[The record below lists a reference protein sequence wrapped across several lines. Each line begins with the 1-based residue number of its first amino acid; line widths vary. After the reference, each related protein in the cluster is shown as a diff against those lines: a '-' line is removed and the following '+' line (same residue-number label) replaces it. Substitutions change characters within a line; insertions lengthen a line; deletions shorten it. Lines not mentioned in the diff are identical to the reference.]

1 MDKKVVHNRAKG
13 SPLLGLI
20 FIVVVLSVFSG
31 PALKSAL
38 FAEEP
43 QPDSRRANVII
54 PNIDDDDGD
63 GLPDADAEVLSGT
76 LEDDLL
82 RIVLTPPSAL
92 PNDAMLRVEV
102 EKPWT
107 SVSRV
112 LLRDPSNDVFRPLKG
127 PAGVGRD
134 EAARKGITIGV
145 ETSDFADE
153 GRPPALDLKIRFETK
168 DGRLFSE
175 ETVRCTV
182 APFMMS
188 CGLDPVA
195 DVHVVRT
202 KLTERFVADLEP
214 LVRATGAGLRAFS
227 DPAVPEHD
235 IWIQD
240 ATEIGYAADGEHV
253 MSVALHGNRG
263 RKLDDLLAKA
273 LLGKDGG
280 VVRKGGD
287 RGRTAEWIDWF
298 GNLEVSPPVRVGDRE
313 YPNGRIYAGTQGVR
327 AMHPDVIRFLE
338 AQGVQ
343 APVLWLDTSWLVIG
357 HVDEMVSW
365 VPSRVGNS
373 YRMLVPSPRLAI
385 EILAK
390 AEKNAP
396 GGILNRGTKRDE
408 DAPGE
413 NERPVAEALNDQTLR
428 SVQEFAQ
435 KKIDGV
441 RRALTEGLGIAEA
454 DIIEIPVLFNES
466 SDRFAGRCDA
476 WTPNMVNSLLVDD
489 TFIVPDPHG
498 PLVDGKD
505 VLLEA
510 VKDRLEPI
518 GCKVVAVD
526 NFYPYHRWGGEV
538 HCGTNATRKPPRP
551 PA

>member
-1 MDKKVVHNRAKG
+1 MISRRNRAKG
-13 SPLLGLI
+13 HPLLEVIL
-20 FIVVVLSVFSG
+20 IVVVLGAFSG

-43 QPDSRRANVII
+43 PPDSRRANVIV
-54 PNIDDDDGD
+54 PNVDDDDGD
-63 GLPDADAEVLSGT
+63 GRPDAAAEVLSGA

-82 RIVLTPPSAL
+82 RIVLTPPDAL
-92 PNDAMLRVEV
+92 PDDAMLRVEV
-102 EKPWT
+102 ENPWT

-112 LLRDPSNDVFRPLKG
+112 FLRDPSNDVFRPFKG

-134 EAARKGITIGV
+134 ETARKGITIAV
-145 ETSDFADE
+145 EASDFADE
-153 GRPPALDLKIRFETK
+153 GRPPALDLKVRFETK
-168 DGRLFSE
+168 DGHLLSE
-175 ETVRCTV
+175 ETIQCTL

-188 CGLDPVA
+188 CCLDTAV

-202 KLTERFVADLEP
+202 KLTERFVADLGP
-214 LVRATGAGLRAFS
+214 LVREAGAGLKVFA

-263 RKLDDLLAKA
+263 RKLDNLLAKA

-280 VVRKGGD
+280 VIRKGGD

-298 GNLEVSPPVRVGDRE
+298 GNLEVSPPVRVEGRQ

-327 AMHPDVIRFLE
+327 AMHPDVIRFFE
-338 AQGVQ
+338 AQGMQ

-365 VPSRVGNS
+365 VPSRVGNP
-373 YRMLVPSPRLAI
+373 YRMLVPSPRLAL

-390 AEKNAP
+390 AEKDAP
-396 GGILNRGTKRDE
+396 GGLLNQGTKRDG
-408 DAPGE
+408 DAAGE
-413 NERPVAEALNDQTLR
+413 NERPVAEALNDQTLT

-441 RRALTEGLGIAEA
+441 RRALMEGLGIAEA
-454 DIIEIPVLFNES
+454 DIIEIPVLFNKS
-466 SDRFAGRCDA
+466 TDRFAGRCDA
-476 WTPNMVNSLLVDD
+476 WTPNMVNSLLVGNA
-489 TFIVPDPHG
+489 FIVPDPHG

-510 VKDRLEPI
+510 VKNRLEPI
-518 GCKVVAVD
+518 GCRVVAID
-526 NFYPYHRWGGEV
+526 DFYPYHRWGGEV